1 MNIDEIHKTIEG
13 LSREHGFLEYGSAPY
28 RKMIPEIERLREYLD
43 KSYNAGMDYMARNV
57 ELRADPEL
65 LLKGTKSIMCFLAPY
80 KPEQEQSEGVPKIAS
95 YAFGEDYHKVVKDK
109 LYTIVESLKPLMPKM
124 KARVFVDSAPVME
137 REWAREAGLG
147 FIGKNNF
154 LISKKFGIH
163 TFIGIILINQKLK
176 YSTDIVRNGCGN
188 CNSCIEAC
196 PTGALMTPF
205 CLDARKCIS
214 YQTIESKCG
223 HYSEEFQINLNNS
236 IFGCDICLKACPWAA
251 KGEATTWKEFKPVFS
266 EKHNKP
272 ITDFSREDWK
282 KLNNES
288 FLEIFKN
295 SPIRRAGILKIQDNL

>member
-1 MNIDEIHKTIEG
+1 MNIDEIHKTIEN

-28 RKMIPEIERLREYLD
+28 RKMVPEIDRLRQYLG

-80 KPEQEQSEGVPKIAS
+80 KPEQEQREGVPKIAS
-95 YAFGEDYHKVVKDK
+95 YAYGEDYHKVVKDK
-109 LYTIVESLKPLMPKM
+109 LYTIVESLKPLMPKL

-154 LISKKFGIH
+154 LINKKSGLH

-176 YSTDIVRNGCGN
+176 YATDIVRNGCGS

-196 PTGALMTPF
+196 PTGALGAPF
-205 CLDARKCIS
+205 CLDSRKCIS

-236 IFGCDICLKACPWAA
+236 VFGCDICLKACPWAA
-251 KGEATTWKEFKPVFS
+251 KGEATTWKEFKPVYS
-266 EKHNKP
+266 KKHNKT
-272 ITDFSREDWK
+272 IIDFSKEDWNA
-282 KLNNES
+282 LNNED
-288 FLEIFKN
+288 FLEIFYN
-295 SPIRRAGILKIQDNL
+295 SPIKRAGILKIQDNL

>member
-1 MNIDEIHKTIEG
+1 MNIEEIHKTIEN

-28 RKMIPEIERLREYLD
+28 RKMVPEIDRLRLYLD

-65 LLKGTKSIMCFLAPY
+65 LLKGTKTIMCFLAPY
-80 KPEQEQSEGVPKIAS
+80 KPEHEQMEGVPKIAT
-95 YAFGEDYHKVVKDK
+95 YAYGYDYHKVIKDK
-109 LYTIVESLKPLMPKM
+109 LYSIVESLKTIMPKL

-154 LISKKFGIH
+154 LISKKYGLH

-176 YSTDIVRNGCGN
+176 YSSVVVRNGCGN
-188 CNSCIEAC
+188 CNSCIQAC
-196 PTGALMTPF
+196 PTGALGAPF

-223 HYSEEFQINLNNS
+223 HYSEEFQINLNNR
-236 IFGCDICLKACPWAA
+236 IFGCDICLNACPWAT
-251 KGEATTWKEFKPVFS
+251 KGETTTWPEFKPVYS
-266 EKHNKP
+266 KRHNKH

-282 KLNNES
+282 GLNNED
-288 FLEIFKN
+288 FLEIFSL
-295 SPIRRAGILKIQDNL
+295 SPIKRAGLIKIQDNL